1 MESIVRFGQLT
12 ATAKTVAR
20 RLLTVG
26 ENRLE
31 LLMVELQE
39 ERERCL
45 RVMLLVC
52 GLAAFGLLAGI
63 TFTAAIVIWLRA
75 SPVATLLVLAILYGS
90 AAVYLWWRIIRLLR
104 DWQTLSGSL
113 EQLQKDR
120 TCLEAILT

>member
-1 MESIVRFGQLT
+1 MESTVSPRPLVAALKAFG
-12 ATAKTVAR
+12 R
-20 RLLTVG
+20 RLLVIG

-52 GLAAFGLLAGI
+52 GVAAFGLLAGM

-75 SPVATLLVLAILYGS
+75 SPVAVLLVFAVLYGA

-120 TCLEAILT
+120 TCLEKILT